1 MTALITFL
9 DDSITSPVEI
19 IPDVIEVAHL
29 DYKYRFTITDGKAL
43 KYIWFNDNEVII
55 TLVKGTKEEI

>member
-9 DDSITSPVEI
+9 DDSTSVEI
-19 IPDVIEVAHL
+19 ISDVIEIAHL
-29 DYKYRFTITDGKAL
+29 DYKYRFTKADGKAL

>member
-9 DDSITSPVEI
+9 DDSITSPAEIVSNVVEI
-19 IPDVIEVAHL
+19 THVDK
-29 DYKYRFTITDGKAL
+29 KYRITITDGKAL

-55 TLVKGTKEEI
+55 TLSKGTKEEI